1 MNCFKQLEYVLEVAK
16 NQSITK
22 AAKKLYITY
31 PTLRDSINSLENELG
46 FSIFFRSNRGVTLT
60 TSGKKFLDDVERILK
75 IASMWESDLAEMQNI
90 EDEYSTIHIS
100 ISLSIADY
108 IFKQVL
114 LKFVLQHPNIS
125 LNLDYCSSPTML
137 SEAKD
142 KTVPEILIV
151 GAVDDK
157 ISDLLHYAEIHDYD
171 IETLM
176 TPPAGVIVSSKHPL
190 TKKEAVSL
198 KDLKQYDIAVLNSSG
213 EDDVMRLISSYAR
226 QIVFV
231 TNNRNDILEL
241 ISNSDIVSWLPYFSV
256 SDSPLVED
264 KKLVFLPIE
273 SLPTT
278 SYYIIYPCHNKLRT
292 DVKHAV
298 TYIKAFYQKE
308 HLV

>member
-1 MNCFKQLEYVLEVAK
+1 
-16 NQSITK
+16 
-22 AAKKLYITY
+22 
-31 PTLRDSINSLENELG
+31 
-46 FSIFFRSNRGVTLT
+46 
-60 TSGKKFLDDVERILK
+60 
-75 IASMWESDLAEMQNI
+75 
-90 EDEYSTIHIS
+90 
-100 ISLSIADY
+100 
-108 IFKQVL
+108 
-114 LKFVLQHPNIS
+114 
-125 LNLDYCSSPTML
+125 
-137 SEAKD
+137 
-142 KTVPEILIV
+142 
-151 GAVDDK
+151 
-157 ISDLLHYAEIHDYD
+157 
-171 IETLM
+171 
-176 TPPAGVIVSSKHPL
+176 VIVSSKHPL